1 MICFQDHY
9 PRTSIIPDAWTDS
22 SSQVSA
28 NSLTKSTDIENS
40 SAANITSDGKSG
52 RLRPPLPLPR
62 ERLSVLRNITGSQSS
77 ISEQSY
83 GRETSANES
92 VDSEH
97 QEDLLIM
104 LDTSSSN
111 SVNSLESMEFDPLKK
126 SPAVVS
132 STSGVVPPVP
142 KPRHTKTAMQAKRI
156 NAIPSTGTSSPVP
169 PSIQAPVAS
178 VLRRQPS
185 PQAIDAQSI
194 REARAAFM
202 QSNTVKPSNT
212 KRQGSLDFFDP
223 LASGQLVV
231 DPTNNPTTGKSKAE
245 DDDDLLKEWNLD
257 FDKVRSLSGQP
268 PMNPPRL
275 TTPSQTAYASMPN
288 LAPSM
293 RPPYPPFNHPS
304 YNVRYGNPVQPNM
317 IQPWIRSTGFSVAN
331 AHSLTSVP
339 TCCSNL
345 PNSYNRPPLIS
356 PNAPAKSSTL
366 PMNSSLMAGYQQFE
380 ASSLNGNIAEKN
392 ESVSDLLFPW
402 PDHPNSCSR
411 PLSVDSIPKNK
422 QVQSWEKFE

>member
-1 MICFQDHY
+1 M
-9 PRTSIIPDAWTDS
+9 
-22 SSQVSA
+22 
-28 NSLTKSTDIENS
+28 
-40 SAANITSDGKSG
+40 G

-62 ERLSVLRNITGSQSS
+62 ERLSVLRNVTGSQSS

-142 KPRHTKTAMQAKRI
+142 KPRHTKMAMQAKRI
-156 NAIPSTGTSSPVP
+156 NAIPSTGTSPVP

-185 PQAIDAQSI
+185 PQATDAQSI

-231 DPTNNPTTGKSKAE
+231 DPTNNPMTRKKQGRKRRRSAE
-245 DDDDLLKEWNLD
+245 GMEL
-257 FDKVRSLSGQP
+257 
-268 PMNPPRL
+268 
-275 TTPSQTAYASMPN
+275 
-288 LAPSM
+288 
-293 RPPYPPFNHPS
+293 
-304 YNVRYGNPVQPNM
+304 
-317 IQPWIRSTGFSVAN
+317 GF
-331 AHSLTSVP
+331 
-339 TCCSNL
+339 
-345 PNSYNRPPLIS
+345 
-356 PNAPAKSSTL
+356 
-366 PMNSSLMAGYQQFE
+366 
-380 ASSLNGNIAEKN
+380 
-392 ESVSDLLFPW
+392 
-402 PDHPNSCSR
+402 
-411 PLSVDSIPKNK
+411 
-422 QVQSWEKFE
+422 